1 MRGRGGRLVAMRVP
15 LAGVLALACGAAA
28 LAQPPSAG
36 EPPYAETVV
45 VVESSVVVELPP
57 DRPDPDADDVLVLE
71 GGIQR
76 EVTRLEAL
84 GPEDPWELLV
94 WIDGAL
100 CRPES
105 LGPTLLALARHAAT
119 LARLGS
125 VRVVVADERPREV
138 VAPSRHVLELETAF
152 AALSRDESVCAKEA
166 SRLLWDARAAPDP
179 AAAEGTLQRLVERV
193 DSRARELARFAGR
206 CPHDACAVLYVA
218 HGYPHELDLAL
229 PERLRSPGALAAGER
244 LAAATAELARQLAL
258 GRWSLLALPF
268 QRPPPPGA
276 DDEALPREARPGPD
290 APPPRRAMP
299 EGFGRD
305 DEAGLLGVKVW
316 PRGKK
321 RRARTN
327 ALPARAWDVFL
338 LPEMAPLRALA
349 DGTGGMLLRVP
360 EQLGP
365 ALAELG
371 ARTRIWYRTTPLA
384 PGEVRT
390 LQVLVGSPPRSALG
404 PAWVGAVG
412 APGPPP

>member
-1 MRGRGGRLVAMRVP
+1 
-15 LAGVLALACGAAA
+15 
-28 LAQPPSAG
+28 
-36 EPPYAETVV
+36 
-45 VVESSVVVELPP
+45 VVELPP
-57 DRPDPDADDVLVLE
+57 DRPDPDTDDVLVLE

-119 LARLGS
+119 LARLGR
-125 VRVVVADERPREV
+125 VRVVVAGERPREV
-138 VAPSRHVLELETAF
+138 LAPSRHVLELETAF
-152 AALSRDESVCAKEA
+152 AALSRDESVCTKRA
-166 SRLLWDARAAPDP
+166 SRLLWAARAAPTP
-179 AAAEGTLQRLVERV
+179 EEAESRLGELVGLVE
-193 DSRARELARFAGR
+193 SRAGELARFAGR
-206 CPHDACAVLYVA
+206 CPHDACAVLHVA

-244 LAAATAELARQLAL
+244 LAAATAELARRLAL

-268 QRPPPPGA
+268 APPSSAG
-276 DDEALPREARPGPD
+276 DESPRDSRPGPEGMNRRSPRSPR
-290 APPPRRAMP
+290 PPMP
-299 EGFGRD
+299 EGYGRD
-305 DEAGLLGVKVW
+305 TGDDPAGVATVRVW

-321 RRARTN
+321 RRARTD

-338 LPEMAPLRALA
+338 LREMAPLRALA

-384 PGEVRT
+384 PGEVRA
-390 LQVLVGSPPRSALG
+390 LQVLVGAPPRSALG
-404 PAWVGAVG
+404 PAWVGATD
-412 APGPPP
+412 APEPPP